1 MNSASVWDTTPPHQ
15 VQPSWL
21 DSFALVVSFGLALGV
36 AGLAGLA
43 TIGGVD
49 GWYASA
55 HTTLWNPPNVVFGP
69 VWLVLYSVMAVAAW
83 LVWRAPASMDRRRA
97 LGLYAGQLAL
107 NAGWTPLFFIGF
119 DLIGPI
125 ALWLALVWVVVL
137 GFVVLATLVVM
148 WRVSRPAAMLMMPYW
163 SWLLFAI
170 ALNASLAVMNS

>member
-1 MNSASVWDTTPPHQ
+1 VNSASVWEETSTHPAHPA
-15 VQPSWL
+15 WK
-21 DSFALVVSFGLALGV
+21 DSLALVLSFVLALGV
-36 AGLAGLA
+36 AGLSGLA

-83 LVWRAPASMDRRRA
+83 LVWRAPASVDRTRA
-97 LGLYAGQLAL
+97 LALYAGQLAL

-119 DLIGPI
+119 DLIGPM
-125 ALWLALVWVVVL
+125 ALWLALAWIVVL

-148 WRVSRPAAMLMMPYW
+148 WRVSRPAAVLMMPYW

>member
-1 MNSASVWDTTPPHQ
+1 VNSASVWESS
-15 VQPSWL
+15 PSPRVRSSFRDSVAL
-21 DSFALVVSFGLALGV
+21 LVSFALALGV
-36 AGLAGLA
+36 AAVSAIA
-43 TIGGVD
+43 TTQGVH
-49 GWYASA
+49 GWYAHA
-55 HTTLWNPPNVVFGP
+55 HATLWNPPNVVFGP

-83 LVWRAPASMDRRRA
+83 LVWRAPDSEDRSRA
-97 LGLYAGQLAL
+97 LNFYLGQLAL

-125 ALWLALVWVVVL
+125 ALWLALAWIVTL

-148 WRVSRPAAMLMMPYW
+148 WRVSRPAAVLMMPYW